1 MLEEQA
7 KVAVPAP
14 TPVNMT
20 KASPFDSGHEAP
32 KVPVVNGVPDTT
44 REGTV
49 ESDTSSDLENEY
61 KEDIINQLADEDS
74 NRKEVMSSFVK
85 SKLDF
90 VLYRQHLCFQKK
102 VIKKLYIKCMISS
115 WLFFC
120 LLSFICMVYCRIFF
134 IREEKEPGFLKAIL
148 LIKINSLICSIALL

>member
-7 KVAVPAP
+7 KEAVPAP
-14 TPVNMT
+14 TPVDMS

-61 KEDIINQLADEDS
+61 KEDIINQLADEDP
-74 NRKEVMSSFVK
+74 NRKEVMSSFVR
-85 SKLDF
+85 SKLDC
-90 VLYRQHLCFQKK
+90 VLYRQHHCFQKG
-102 VIKKLYIKCMISS
+102 KKEAIYKMHDNFR
-115 WLFFC
+115 LFFC
-120 LLSFICMVYCRIFF
+120 LLSFTCMVYCRT
-134 IREEKEPGFLKAIL
+134 FL
-148 LIKINSLICSIALL
+148 